1 MFANAPETVR
11 FMARTNARQQANVWR
26 KVGGRVNGH
35 HGRTQRTQRFNAKAP
50 SCSRNM
56 CGSASAPLVY
66 WNLLSYLVVQKRL
79 IFRLRSCANA
89 LILHLLLQW
98 GQS

>member
-1 MFANAPETVR
+1 MRQKLFDLWH
-11 FMARTNARQQANVWR
+11 ARMLVSRQTCGAKWV
-26 KVGGRVNGH
+26 VCRVNGH